1 MPRVSVVIPH
11 YNDLAGLTRCLASL
25 DAQTLPR
32 DQFEIVVGDNR
43 SPVPRDALDAAI
55 SGRARLTIVAEK
67 GAGPARNG
75 AVVLTTGDIL
85 AFIDSDC
92 VAAPG
97 WLEAG
102 VAGLE
107 RYDFIGGRVRVFVD
121 HDGPL
126 TEAEAFETV
135 FAFDFEDYILRQG
148 FTGSGNMFVSR
159 AVFDAVGGFR
169 TGVSEDKEW
178 SLRATAKGFRLGY
191 VPQAEIAHP
200 ARRHWRDLM
209 ERWRRLSRERHLL
222 DRERP
227 LGALRWLARTWVTPF
242 TALAHTPKVLRHP
255 DLPDARARWRAL
267 VALYRLRLWRF
278 ADGHRQMFGRS

>member
-11 YNDLAGLTRCLASL
+11 YNDLAGLARCLASL
-25 DAQTLPR
+25 GAQTMPR
-32 DQFEIVVGDNR
+32 DAFEIIVGDNG
-43 SPVPRDALDAAI
+43 SPVPRDAIEAAI

-75 AVVLTTGDIL
+75 AVAISTGELL

-92 VAAPG
+92 IAAPG

-102 VAGLE
+102 VAGLQA
-107 RYDFIGGRVRVFVD
+107 YDFVGGRVRVFTGR
-121 HDGPL
+121 DGPM
-126 TEAEAFETV
+126 TDAEAFETV

-148 FTGSGNMFVSR
+148 FTGSGNMFVPR
-159 AVFDAVGGFR
+159 AVFDRVGGFR

-178 SLRATAKGFRLGY
+178 SLRATAMGFRLGY
-191 VPQAEIAHP
+191 VPAAEIAHP
-200 ARRHWRDLM
+200 ARRDWGDLM
-209 ERWRRLSRERHLL
+209 TRWQRLSRERYLL

-227 LGALRWLARTWVTPF
+227 LGALRWLARTWVTPL

-255 DLPDARARWRAL
+255 DLPDARARRRAL
-267 VALYRLRLWRF
+267 AALYRLRLWRF
-278 ADGHRQMFGRS
+278 VDGHRQLLTRD